1 MVSPNLLI
9 GVPCMFKEEEEEEE
23 LGILVVGL
31 QTVFLWSPSKLVLV
45 SSSLK
50 ESKMLV
56 GVTLI
61 GTNTIMR
68 F

>member
-1 MVSPNLLI
+1 MTVF
-9 GVPCMFKEEEEEEE
+9 VTDVQEEEEEEE